1 MAISVALRRVFCLFV
16 LCALTFVSAVAQ
28 CSLSGRVVDSA
39 DGRGIPGASVA
50 VMKVGKLVRGVA
62 TSATGDFSVDT
73 LAAGD
78 YSVRISF
85 IGYEVF
91 EKKVSLVKGQPLR
104 LGRIKLSGG
113 DTQIDEVNV
122 VQTVQRQEQRGDTT
136 VFNAAA
142 FKVNPD
148 ATTEDLL
155 RKMPGMQVK
164 DGQVTHG
171 GETVKKVLVDGK
183 EFFVSDPSVALKNID
198 ASMVDKIEVFDK
210 QSDQAE
216 FTGFSDGNEQR
227 TLNILTKMGIKS
239 GYFGRI
245 YGGYGTDK
253 HYEAGGNANYF
264 RGDHRITALASLN
277 NVNSRDGFG
286 RSGGGGSDGLTTA
299 GNAGVNYSFEKENTF
314 RIEANY
320 FFDHKKNEKENSIE
334 QEYFQTEGQ
343 DSLHVYRS
351 ESESQSRNN
360 NHRIDMRLKWTINPN
375 NSLSFDPNWSWSG
388 SNTESSDMGLDLRD
402 SIAYQSTQQLSDSH
416 STSYSLGANLTWRHK
431 FDVPRRTISLGASV
445 SHSKSTSNGSSENLR
460 SSQQGGEDVVAD
472 GDLTDD
478 DSGSA
483 DGSSSPSGSDD
494 NDTSTPPDKLEG
506 GDTLSPEGN
515 TMSTL
520 ATAQQSDND
529 SHSLGLTARLMYTE
543 PIGDNFALQ
552 VNYSPS
558 YSLSSN
564 DKRVSADS
572 VSVASN
578 LSGVTFSDYRFS
590 PLLSNKKESRYLIH
604 RAGVGLRAFQGKSF
618 KASVGLD
625 VQKSILRGEQSYPYE
640 FTTDRSFFS
649 LMPSAE
655 VSVSADRRFNL
666 RFKYRTSSSAPSISQ
681 LQNVVDVSNIRRYSA
696 GNPDLAQSTTH
707 QLSLHIAANNPET
720 SRFFFVMSSV
730 SITKDYVGTSTA
742 IASADSTVAEGI
754 VLPSGTQFS
763 KPVNLD
769 GYLSAQANMTFST
782 PVKWLA
788 SNVSVSL
795 GTNFQKTPSLY
806 NGVSLTNRTY
816 SVNGGLNIGSSIS
829 ENIDFNVSYN
839 PSYNIV
845 SSSQTAASN
854 YNYYR
859 HSLRADLNT
868 LFINQHLV
876 FNTSLAHNYSN
887 GMGDGFDANY
897 LTWNAALAVKFLS
910 NRQAELRLRVNDIL
924 NNSQSSSRSIQDAY
938 IQTSSSNVLRRYA
951 MLTFTYKF
959 KTLGAKEEDG
969 RRFRGGPSGPGG
981 PGDGPMGPPPPG
993 N

>member
-1 MAISVALRRVFCLFV
+1 MCLLI
-16 LCALTFVSAVAQ
+16 LCAVGSVGAWAQ
-28 CSLSGRVVDSA
+28 CSLGGRVVDGA
-39 DGRGIPGASVA
+39 DGQGIPGASVA
-50 VMKVGKLVRGVA
+50 VMKADKLVRGVPTNVSGA
-62 TSATGDFSVDT
+62 FSVDS

-78 YSVRISF
+78 YTVRVSF
-85 IGYEVF
+85 VGYNSF
-91 EKKVSLVKGQPLR
+91 EKNITLVKGQPTR
-104 LGRIKLSGG
+104 LGRIKLSAE
-113 DTQIDEVNV
+113 DRQIDEVKV

-183 EFFVSDPSVALKNID
+183 EFFGSDPSVALKNID

-227 TLNILTKMGIKS
+227 TLNILTKMGVRS
-239 GYFGRI
+239 GCFGRV

-253 HYEAGGNANYF
+253 HYEAGGNANFF

-277 NVNSRDGFG
+277 NVNSRDGGG

-299 GNAGVNYSFEKENTF
+299 GNVGLNYSFEKENAF
-314 RIEANY
+314 RVEANY
-320 FFDHKKNEKENSIE
+320 LFDHKKNEKENSTE

-343 DSLHVYRS
+343 DSLHTYRS

-360 NHRIDMRLKWTINPN
+360 NHRVDMRMKWTLNPN

-388 SNTESSDMGLDLRD
+388 SNSESANMGLDLRD
-402 SIAYQSTQQLSDSH
+402 SVAYQSTEQLSGSH
-416 STSYSLGANLTWRHK
+416 SSSYSLGASLTWRHK
-431 FDVPRRTISLGASV
+431 FSVPRRTISLGASV
-445 SHSKSTSNGSSENLR
+445 SHSKSTSDGSSQNLR
-460 SSQQGGEDVVAD
+460 SQQNGKGEVPNTDSEGGV
-472 GDLTDD
+472 GDTPSSGTTD
-478 DSGSA
+478 S
-483 DGSSSPSGSDD
+483 
-494 NDTSTPPDKLEG
+494 TTPPDKPDG
-506 GDTLSPEGN
+506 GGNQTPE
-515 TMSTL
+515 SADIKTL

-529 SHSLGLTARLMYTE
+529 SHSLSVTSRLIYTE
-543 PIGDNFALQ
+543 PIGDNLALQ

-572 VSVASN
+572 VSVASS
-578 LSGVTFSDYRFS
+578 LSDVSFSDYRFS
-590 PLLSNKKESRYLIH
+590 ALLSNKKESRYLVH
-604 RAGVGLRAFQGKSF
+604 RAGVGLRAFSGKRF
-618 KASVGLD
+618 KAAVGID

-640 FTTDRSFFS
+640 FETDRSFFS

-655 VSVSADRRFNL
+655 LSISADRRFNL

-696 GNPDLAQSTTH
+696 GNPDLAQSNTH
-707 QLSLHIAANNPET
+707 QLRLHMAANNTET
-720 SRFFFVMSSV
+720 SRFFFLMTSV
-730 SITKDYVGTSTA
+730 SFTNDYVGTSTV
-742 IASADSTVAEGI
+742 IASADSVVAEGV
-754 VLPSGTQFS
+754 VLPAGTQFS

-769 GYLSAQANMTFST
+769 GYLSAMANMTFST
-782 PVKWLA
+782 PVKWLG
-788 SNVSVSL
+788 SNVSFSL
-795 GTNFQKTPSLY
+795 GANFQKTPSYY
-806 NGVSLTNRTY
+806 NGALLNNRTY
-816 SVNGGLNIGSSIS
+816 SVSGGINIGSSLS
-829 ENIDFNVSYN
+829 ENLDFNVAYN

-845 SSSQTAASN
+845 SSTQTAASN

-868 LFINQHLV
+868 LFVNQHLV

-897 LTWNAALAVKFLS
+897 LTWNAAIAVKFLS

-951 MLTFTYKF
+951 MLTFSYKF
-959 KTLGAKEEDG
+959 KTLGAKDENVRDFPGG
-969 RRFRGGPSGPGG
+969 RGMGPGG
-981 PGDGPMGPPPPG
+981 HGGPPPRQG
-993 N
+993 M